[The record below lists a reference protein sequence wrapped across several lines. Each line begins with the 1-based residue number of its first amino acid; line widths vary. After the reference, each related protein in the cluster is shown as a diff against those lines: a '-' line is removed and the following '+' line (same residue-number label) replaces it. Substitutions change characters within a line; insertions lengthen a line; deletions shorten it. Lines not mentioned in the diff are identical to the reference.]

1 MYFPKG
7 FDRELSIE
15 LGELIQQAYAQF
27 ESFERDVVWKLPEAY
42 LLKGEFSYLWT
53 PTKTIEKGILN
64 FDHALARF
72 SRTKKD
78 KSIRIPIGFLA
89 QRGNRLFLVI
99 RGTQT
104 AKEWV
109 RNFSISLSDYL
120 LPNFGR
126 VHDGFLETYI
136 SIQKEIEDALSTTN
150 SRAKLYV
157 AGHSLG
163 AALTTLALPD
173 IESRLNRVAT
183 ALYTYGS
190 PRVGDDSFV
199 KSFNAIF
206 GQRSFRVAN
215 SSDIVTS
222 IPLPA
227 PIAGVVGGYFSHVD
241 TPIDLTVQQEDLEKN
256 HSMQTYL
263 SALKSSKAQKGLLGK
278 LMMGG
283 A

>member
-7 FDRELSIE
+7 FGRELAVE

-27 ESFERDVVWKLPEAY
+27 ESFEREVAWKLPEAY
-42 LLKGEFSYLWT
+42 TPKGEFSYLWT

-72 SRTKKD
+72 SRTNKN

-89 QRGNRLFLVI
+89 QRNDRLFLVL
-99 RGTQT
+99 RGTRT

-109 RNFSISLSDYL
+109 RNFSISLNDYL
-120 LPNFGR
+120 LQNFGR
-126 VHDGFLETYI
+126 VHGGFLQTYR

-150 SRAKLYV
+150 SKAKLYV
-157 AGHSLG
+157 GGHSLG

-173 IESRLNRVAT
+173 IESRLNRAVT

-199 KSFNAIF
+199 KAFNAAF
-206 GQRSFRVAN
+206 GQRSFRIAN

-222 IPLPA
+222 IPLPV
-227 PIAGVVGGYFSHVD
+227 PIASSVGGYFSHVD
-241 TPIDLTVQQEDLEKN
+241 TPVDLTVQQEDLEKN

-263 SALKSSKAQKGLLGK
+263 SALRASKVQKGLLEK
-278 LMMGG
+278 LMTGG